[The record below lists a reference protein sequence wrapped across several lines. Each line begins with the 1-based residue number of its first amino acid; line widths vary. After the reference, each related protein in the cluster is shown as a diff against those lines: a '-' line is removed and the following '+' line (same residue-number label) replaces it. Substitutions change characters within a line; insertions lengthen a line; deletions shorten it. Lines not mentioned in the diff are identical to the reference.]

1 MTSGRTTVT
10 VNGVG
15 TFEIPT
21 ERLNEIISLLRAMS
35 ACKVNCAP
43 VMEQGSWNGQ
53 VLLNG

>member
-10 VNGVG
+10 VAGYG
-15 TFEIPT
+15 TFEIPS
-21 ERLNEIISLLRAMS
+21 ERVNEIITLLRAMS

-43 VMEQGSWNGQ
+43 VMEQGNWNGS

>member
-1 MTSGRTTVT
+1 MTSGKTTIT

-21 ERLNEIISLLRAMS
+21 ERVNEIISLLRAIS